1 MTTKDSVSI
10 DATKTFASQDEG
22 DAYRSLIGKQVSG
35 YLEGNGN
42 RFYGTLESF
51 DEHMLYLRGNRGQ
64 LLLVKRRRIAKLEAI

>member
-1 MTTKDSVSI
+1 MTTKDNVSI

-22 DAYRSLIGKQVSG
+22 DAYRSLIGKRVEG
-35 YLEGNGN
+35 FLEGNGS

-51 DEHMLYLRGNRGQ
+51 DEFMLYLRGDRGQ

>member
-22 DAYRSLIGKQVSG
+22 DAYRSLIGKRVEG
-35 YLEGNGN
+35 FLEGNGS

-51 DEHMLYLRGNRGQ
+51 DEFMLYLRGDRGQ
-64 LLLVKRRRIAKLEAI
+64 LLLVKRRRVAKLEAI

>member
-10 DATKTFASQDEG
+10 DARKTFASQDEG
-22 DAYRSLIGKQVSG
+22 DAYRSLIGKKVEG
-35 YLEGNGN
+35 FLEGNGS

-51 DEHMLYLRGNRGQ
+51 DEFMLYLRGDRGQ